1 MDIEYLLWLQ
11 DFRISINDAWTPFM
25 QWMSTFAV
33 RELYFFPAFV
43 YWFIRKRSGLYM
55 LASLS
60 MSLLLNAVIK
70 LTACVYR
77 PWIRDARIVPAG
89 DAIKTAGGY
98 SFPSGHTM
106 TATPIYGGL
115 AVLAKNAGYVLVSVV
130 CVAMILVTGFSR
142 NYLGVHT
149 PQDVLVGLIVSA
161 LVLWVAAKAFRYLDA
176 HPEKENMFL
185 LMGFLAGVAAIVYIK
200 LKSYPIDY
208 VDGKILVKPESMLP
222 GSTSDISRIFGLVV
236 GRYVEKRW
244 VKFSP
249 DWSVSPS
256 WQALKGIILCAVG
269 LCVYSFVIYT
279 VKSYLI
285 KTLGVFT
292 GRIAFGFLDM
302 FYVVAVW
309 PAVMKLFCVNVNQK
323 K

>member
-25 QWMSTFAV
+25 EWISLFAV
-33 RELYFFPAFV
+33 RELYFLPAFV
-43 YWFIRKRSGLYM
+43 YWFIRKRDGLYM

-60 MSLLLNAVIK
+60 VSLLVNAVIK

-77 PWIRDARIVPAG
+77 PWIRDSRIIPAG

-106 TATPIYGGL
+106 TATPIYGSF
-115 AVLAKNAGYVLVSVV
+115 AVLAKKAGHAWVSVV
-130 CVAMILVTGFSR
+130 CAALILLTMFSR

-149 PQDVLVGLIVSA
+149 PQDVVVGLLASL
-161 LVLWVAAKAFRYLDA
+161 LVLWIVAKVFRYLDA
-176 HPEKENMFL
+176 HPESENMFL
-185 LMGFLAGVAAIVYIK
+185 LLGFLAGVAAIIYIR
-200 LKSYPIDY
+200 LKSYPVDY

-222 GSTSDISRIFGLVV
+222 SSTGDISLIFGLVI

-249 DWSVSPS
+249 DWSLSPS
-256 WQALKGIILCAVG
+256 RATLKGLILCAVG
-269 LCVYSFVIYT
+269 LWVYSFIIYT
-279 VKSYLI
+279 VKGYLV
-285 KTLGVFT
+285 KTLGAFP
-292 GRIAFGFLDM
+292 GRIVYGFTNM
-302 FYVVAVW
+302 FFVTAVW
-309 PAVMKLFCVNVNQK
+309 PAVMKLFCRK